1 VSAARESA
9 VLLAAVVC
17 ATAAA
22 QASAATIEVK
32 MTNVAFEPARVTAK
46 VGDTIVWTNNDIFAH
61 TATARDKA
69 WDLNA
74 LPKKTVSFT
83 VKKAGTI
90 EYYCRFHPN
99 MVGHIE
105 AKD

>member
-1 VSAARESA
+1 MSTVPKR
-9 VLLAAVVC
+9 AVVLV
-17 ATAAA
+17 AAA
-22 QASAATIEVK
+22 MFAAAAPAQAETINVT
-32 MTNVAFEPARVTAK
+32 MTNVAFEPATVNAK

-74 LPKKTVSFT
+74 MPKKTVSFT
-83 VKKAGTI
+83 VKKAGAI
-90 EYYCRFHPN
+90 EYYCRYHPN
-99 MVGHIE
+99 MVGRIE

>member
-1 VSAARESA
+1 MSMVRYST
-9 VLLAAVVC
+9 VLLVAVAC

-32 MTNVAFEPARVTAK
+32 MTNVAFDPPNVTAK

-74 LPKKTVSFT
+74 LPKKTVTFT
-83 VKKAGTI
+83 VKKAGSV
-90 EYYCRFHPN
+90 EYYCRYHPN
-99 MVGHIE
+99 MAGRIE

>member
-1 VSAARESA
+1 MSA
-9 VLLAAVVC
+9 VPLRAVALVAAAVF
-17 ATAAA
+17 AAA
-22 QASAATIEVK
+22 APGHAETINVT
-32 MTNVAFEPARVTAK
+32 MTNVAFEPATINAK
-46 VGDTIVWTNNDIFAH
+46 VGDTIVWTNNDVFAH
-61 TATARDKA
+61 TATARDKS

-83 VKKAGTI
+83 VKKAGSI
-90 EYYCRFHPN
+90 EYYCRYHPN

>member
-1 VSAARESA
+1 MSAAQTR
-9 VLLAAVVC
+9 VLFVLAA
-17 ATAAA
+17 AAFAAA
-22 QASAATIEVK
+22 APAHAETIKVT
-32 MTNVAFEPARVTAK
+32 MTNVAFEPATVSAK

-61 TATARDKA
+61 TATARDKS

-83 VKKAGTI
+83 VKKAGAI
-90 EYYCRFHPN
+90 EYYCRYHPN

>member
-1 VSAARESA
+1 MSAAPKRAA
-9 VLLAAVVC
+9 VLVAAAVF
-17 ATAAA
+17 AAA
-22 QASAATIEVK
+22 APAHAETINVT
-32 MTNVAFEPARVTAK
+32 MTNVAFEPANVTAK

-61 TATARDKA
+61 TATARDKS

-74 LPKKTVSFT
+74 MPKKTVSFT
-83 VKKAGTI
+83 VKKAGAI
-90 EYYCRFHPN
+90 EYYCRYHPN